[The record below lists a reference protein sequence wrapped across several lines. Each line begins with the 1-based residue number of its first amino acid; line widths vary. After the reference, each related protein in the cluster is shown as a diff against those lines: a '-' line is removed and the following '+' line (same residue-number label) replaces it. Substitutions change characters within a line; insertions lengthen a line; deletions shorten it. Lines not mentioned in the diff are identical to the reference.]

1 MKPITINYRDHK
13 ITLSSAFK
21 KRAFTVGTIEYEQLQ
36 AVRRDFVGFEL
47 EIRQFKKNTKQEHY
61 KGLNYDFMRWYIQ
74 KVEGDNAPEVSI
86 RKLALACGCDY
97 VRVINPF
104 NLDQVIKTYKEA
116 IEVLGCRKRKSNR
129 IIPRIVACPI

>member
-74 KVEGDNAPEVSI
+74 KVEGDNAPEVLAAFDKKLDIAKAQIAI
-86 RKLALACGCDY
+86 RLTL
-97 VRVINPF
+97 
-104 NLDQVIKTYKEA
+104 
-116 IEVLGCRKRKSNR
+116 
-129 IIPRIVACPI
+129 